1 MRTLTVIEEHTT
13 RVAHAMEHGLAEG
26 DAVSALVGLRRE
38 VAELQDQLVKA
49 RLEHF
54 LARADAEQR
63 ARAAE
68 VLDLLE
74 SRGRTDLQKARIT
87 PTQVGQRDEGK

>member
-1 MRTLTVIEEHTT
+1 
-13 RVAHAMEHGLAEG
+13 MEHGLAEG